1 MIKNEVINLLTEYA
15 ASERLSRIIEND
27 EKLKKTEELAEE
39 LYEKLK
45 NALPEEYKELLE
57 SFILEEVERNSR
69 VEFLTYQQ
77 GLKDMYNLIMSLQNS
92 QRDDVNDIL

>member
-15 ASERLSRIIEND
+15 ASERLSGIIEND
-27 EKLKKTEELAEE
+27 EKLKKAAELADE

-45 NALPEEYKELLE
+45 NVLPEEHKELLE
-57 SFILEEVERNSR
+57 SFIAEEVERNAR

-77 GLKDMYNLIMSLQNS
+77 GLKDMYNLIMSLQDR
-92 QRDDVNDIL
+92 QCDDVNDIL

>member
-15 ASERLSRIIEND
+15 VSEGLSRIIEND
-27 EKLKKTEELAEE
+27 EKLKTAGKLADE

-45 NALPEEYKELLE
+45 NALPEEHKELLE
-57 SFILEEVERNSR
+57 SFIVEEVERNAR

-77 GLKDMYNLIMSLQNS
+77 GLKDMYNLLMSLQDR
-92 QRDDVNDIL
+92 QYDDVNDIS